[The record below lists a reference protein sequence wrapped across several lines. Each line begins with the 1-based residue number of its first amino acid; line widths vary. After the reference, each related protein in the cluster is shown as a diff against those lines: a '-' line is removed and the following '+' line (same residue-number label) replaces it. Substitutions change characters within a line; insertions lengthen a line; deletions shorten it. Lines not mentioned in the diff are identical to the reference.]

1 VADCA
6 HRDLGL
12 AREVCDC
19 ARLIK
24 GYGDTFARGL
34 ANYDKIK
41 VEVIAQALT
50 ANWPAPVVTE
60 AVANAR
66 VAALADPEG
75 ERLDDTIARIYAQV
89 TTKVAPKLVSVP

>member
-1 VADCA
+1 LGD
-6 HRDLGL
+6 HLDLYL
-12 AREVCDC
+12 VVVC
-19 ARLIK
+19 
-24 GYGDTFARGL
+24 
-34 ANYDKIK
+34 
-41 VEVIAQALT
+41 Q
-50 ANWPAPVVTE
+50 PAPVVTE

>member
-1 VADCA
+1 VA
-6 HRDLGL
+6 
-12 AREVCDC
+12 
-19 ARLIK
+19 
-24 GYGDTFARGL
+24 
-34 ANYDKIK
+34 
-41 VEVIAQALT
+41 
-50 ANWPAPVVTE
+50 E